1 MRLGLFLA
9 MCCPECGN
17 PTTADSSDI
26 ATDAKLQQAEYG
38 SLLSKDPSSQ
48 SFYRCS
54 ACGQLCVKDKERD
67 SVDS

>member
-1 MRLGLFLA
+1 MRITMALV

-38 SLLSKDPSSQ
+38 AVMNKDPYKQ
-48 SFYRCS
+48 TFYRCPK
-54 ACGQLCVKDKERD
+54 CGQLCVKGYEEK
-67 SVDS
+67 